1 MSQDGSIY
9 TVESGAHDK
18 SGLSRLPWRAGVRQ
32 TDTSVRTAA
41 LRPIWL
47 LQLHLTEPQ
56 VTRWIRFLPFV
67 AVSLT
72 RDGRGNGCYRGI
84 NTILAVPGWSGYE
97 ARGFPGSKKK
107 KCMSIVSWLRG
118 CANTYLTTWIHPICM
133 IFFGQNVY
141 STLSFIF
148 RWVIEGPYIVWIQVT
163 RRMICKYLLLF
174 CGLSSCFLNSVFQR
188 AKVFNFDEA

>member
-56 VTRWIRFLPFV
+56 VTRLIRFLPFV

-72 RDGRGNGCYRGI
+72 RDGRGNGCYRGV

-107 KCMSIVSWLRG
+107 KVHVNRFLTERVCKYIFNDM
-118 CANTYLTTWIHPICM
+118 NTSYLYD
-133 IFFGQNVY
+133 FFWAKCLFN
-141 STLSFIF
+141 SFIHF
-148 RWVIEGPYIVWIQVT
+148 PLGY
-163 RRMICKYLLLF
+163 RRSLYSLDTSYQTYDSQISPLILWLIFLL
-174 CGLSSCFLNSVFQR
+174 S
-188 AKVFNFDEA
+188 